1 MHGNRL
7 PTQRASAEVE
17 RVVPCAVALAEAA
30 QRVGNVTP
38 AQPPDICASGE
49 EYGIVFEEADPPLC
63 AGYYYFSSWSTS
75 AKALTANSK
84 SSRECAAETCVRTR
98 AVPCGTT
105 G

>member
-63 AGYYYFSSWSTS
+63 GLLLLQLLVY
-75 AKALTANSK
+75 L
-84 SSRECAAETCVRTR
+84 REGVDGKFQIFA
-98 AVPCGTT
+98 
-105 G
+105 